1 MTNIKNKTI
10 MIQGT
15 ASNVGK
21 SILSAALCRIF
32 VRDGYRVAPFK
43 SQNMASN
50 LFVTTDG
57 GEMARA
63 QATQALAAGV
73 KPAVDMNPILLKPI
87 NDASSQVVV
96 LGKPV
101 GNFPALQ
108 YHLEYTIRALPVIRD
123 ALTRL
128 RSAYDIIVIEGAG
141 SPAEINL
148 QEHEIVNMRIA
159 RMADSPVLLVAD
171 VDRGGALAS
180 VVGTMEL
187 LPEEDRARVAG
198 FVINKFRGDPALFQP
213 AVDFLEQKT
222 GRRVFGVVP
231 YLEIPASF
239 NEITPPSMPPDKDL
253 DKLAELVRSSM
264 DIEKIYAVMGL

>member
-1 MTNIKNKTI
+1 

-21 SILSAALCRIF
+21 SILAAALCRIF
-32 VRDGYRVAPFK
+32 VRDGYRAAPFK

-50 LFVTTDG
+50 SFVTAGG
-57 GEMARA
+57 GEMAQA
-63 QATQALAAGV
+63 QATQARAAGV
-73 KPAVDMNPILLKPI
+73 KPTVDMNPILLKPI
-87 NDASSQVVV
+87 SNASSQVVV

-101 GNFPALQ
+101 GSFSAQQ
-108 YHLEYTIRALPVIRD
+108 YHLEYTIQALPVIRE

-159 RMADSPVLLVAD
+159 RMADAPVLLVAD
-171 VDRGGALAS
+171 IDRGGALAS

-187 LPEEDRARVAG
+187 LAEEDRARLAG
-198 FVINKFRGDPALFQP
+198 FVINKFRGDLTLFQP

-222 GRRVFGVVP
+222 RRAVFGVVP
-231 YLEIPASF
+231 YLDFIPASLNKAPAPF
-239 NEITPPSMPPDKDL
+239 MPLDEDL
-253 DKLAELVRSSM
+253 DKLAELVRDSM